1 MAGKNEDRAEGLSL
15 RPLELYI
22 HIPFCLRKC
31 AYCDFLSFPCGEEEQ
46 SAYVGQLV
54 REIREAGA
62 VSGEYLVETIFIGG
76 GTPSV
81 LKAEETERILAA
93 VKQSFRVSGEA
104 EITSE
109 ANPGTVDL
117 EQLRRWREAGVNRL
131 SFGLQ
136 SANDRELQYLGRIH
150 TMEDFLESFWAA
162 RTAGFENI
170 NIDLMSALP
179 GQTEESWEIT
189 LRTAAGLKPEHIS
202 AYSLIIE
209 EGTPF
214 YRIFGENE
222 AAGSGAAEERSGK
235 SGDKRGGLPPLPGE
249 DAEREMYYA
258 CGRILREAGYRRYE
272 ISNYAR
278 PGYECR
284 HNKGYWTGT
293 EYLGLGLGASS
304 YMKQNGGAGGSA
316 GSFVRF
322 SAQRNLERYLR
333 FTSGDFREGRQIK
346 EREVLTEKARM
357 EEFMFLGLRLMKGV
371 PEAEFFRRFGAPME
385 SVYGDVLRRQR
396 EIGLL
401 EAYRRQERPESF
413 GKRGRQKETGC
424 FEARGYIK
432 NRAGGTIERPA
443 EEDISWR
450 LTPRGIDVSNQVLA
464 EFLLD

>member
-31 AYCDFLSFPCGEEEQ
+31 AYCDFLSFPCGEGER
-46 SAYVGQLV
+46 SGYVGQLA

-81 LKAEETERILAA
+81 LKAEETERILEA
-93 VKQSFRVSGEA
+93 VKQSFRVAGEA

-109 ANPGTVDL
+109 ANPGTVDPG
-117 EQLRRWREAGVNRL
+117 QLRRWREAGINRL

-136 SANDRELQYLGRIH
+136 SANDRELKYLGRIH
-150 TMEDFLESFWAA
+150 TMGDFLESFQAA
-162 RTAGFENI
+162 REAGFENI

-179 GQTEESWEIT
+179 GQTEASWEST
-189 LRTAAGLKPEHIS
+189 LRTAVGLKPEHIS

-214 YRIFGENE
+214 YRIFGEN
-222 AAGSGAAEERSGK
+222 GAEEKG
-235 SGDKRGGLPPLPGE
+235 GERGGDRAGVLPPLPSE

-304 YMKQNGGAGGSA
+304 YMKQKRGAGGSA
-316 GSFVRF
+316 GSFARF
-322 SAQRNLERYLR
+322 SSQRDLERYLR
-333 FTSGDFREGRQIK
+333 FAPEDFREGRQIE

-357 EEFMFLGLRLMKGV
+357 EEFMFLGLRLMEGV
-371 PEAEFFRRFGAPME
+371 SEAEFFRRFGVTME
-385 SVYGDVLRRQR
+385 SVYGNVLRRQSR
-396 EIGLL
+396 IGLL
-401 EAYRRQERPESF
+401 EAYA
-413 GKRGRQKETGC
+413 G
-424 FEARGYIK
+424 IK
-432 NRAGGTIERPA
+432 NGGGGTAERPA
-443 EEDISWR
+443 EESRFWR

-464 EFLLD
+464 EFLID